1 MPAAAKAAITLLA
14 QSLHLHGWALGQRVF
29 GQTSKCSVLTIL
41 NMHRRRPAVP
51 SPLLPGTP
59 VMQALRL

>member
-29 GQTSKCSVLTIL
+29 GQTSNCSVLTIL
-41 NMHRRRPAVP
+41 NMLRRPAVP
-51 SPLLPGTP
+51 SPLLLCMPD
-59 VMQALRL
+59 M